1 MKLLRIFKE
10 INNYFFIKKTI
21 RKNKNSDAWKKHNL
35 QVGYFGIIYTVI
47 NLPPEVYES
56 EPQYYQL
63 YVIEQLKPINEYL
76 ASLNMQEVV
85 TLKIDDKCNKDAGV
99 FAFGVKYIPLFRDF
113 SLGWMIRW
121 AVILLLLW
129 WAESKFEL
137 IDKLM
142 HALNWVYAL
151 IKP

>member
-21 RKNKNSDAWKKHNL
+21 RKNKDTDEWKKHNL
-35 QVGYFGIIYTVI
+35 KVGYFGIIYTVV

-56 EPQYYQL
+56 EPQYYQA

-76 ASLNMQEVV
+76 ASLNLQEVV
-85 TLKIDDKCNKDAGV
+85 TLKVDDKCNKELGI
-99 FAFGVKYIPLFRDF
+99 FAFGVKYIPLFRDL
-113 SLGWMIRW
+113 SLGWMFRW
-121 AVILLLLW
+121 TALILLGW

-137 IDKLM
+137 IDKLFSGVSW
-142 HALNWVYAL
+142 LYNL